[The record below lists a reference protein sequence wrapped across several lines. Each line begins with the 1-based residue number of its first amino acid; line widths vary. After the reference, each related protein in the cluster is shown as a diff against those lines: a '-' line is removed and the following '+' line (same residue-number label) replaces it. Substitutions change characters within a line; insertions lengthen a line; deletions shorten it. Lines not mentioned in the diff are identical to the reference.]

1 MSRMEESKSSSSGE
15 TMTDPEAYEKYCSW
29 CEYIG
34 IVPAEHETW
43 KKTTSVI
50 MDAVK
55 QSPNRFGKVTVLRQV

>member
-1 MSRMEESKSSSSGE
+1 
-15 TMTDPEAYEKYCSW
+15 MTDPEAYEKYCSW

-34 IVPAEHETW
+34 IVPAEYGTW

-55 QSPNRFGKVTVLRQV
+55 QNPNRFGRENITVLRQV